1 MKFEID
7 LVLGLQ
13 SHTSGNTLKGLL
25 MKLMKS
31 SVSSI
36 LGMLFFPKDRYSHL
50 TQYKC
55 QLGEGLSRN

>member
-31 SVSSI
+31 VSSI
-36 LGMLFFPKDRYSHL
+36 LGMLFFPKDRYSNL

-55 QLGEGLSRN
+55 QLG

>member
-13 SHTSGNTLKGLL
+13 SHTSGNALKGLL

-55 QLGEGLSRN
+55 